1 MGRGYSNSRSRSARP
16 TLRMKRQR
24 SVSMHQLRESLQS
37 TNTVTGVRKGKSRGP
52 VTNNNTTTTTLN
64 TTNTVIIKKGANE
77 TKVETKRTPTPTERP
92 SSSSRV
98 RSASTIR
105 QRIAIM
111 EKELEDNLEPEENV
125 AETIV
130 KPDVM
135 IKYKSAGRALD
146 EVMNLVAAACVPG
159 ANTKQLCDLGD
170 AELLQRVRGMFSK
183 AKDADGKRILRGLS
197 YPMNISVNH
206 TLCNHAPLS
215 EEEAVVL
222 CGGDVVKIHVGC
234 HIDGYPVTAARTIVV
249 PYDTNIKSTSSPSL
263 NDADAVDE
271 KKDTQSRVLSQG
283 ASNAIE
289 AARVALQGMIHLMQ
303 PGMLNADITDF
314 VHRVGNHF
322 EVQALEGVLSNRT
335 KRWVPDGMDC
345 IITRRVTLED
355 PHQDVAECTIG
366 ANQVWT
372 LDVAFTDHSIYK
384 VMPVDGA
391 TTIFRRTE
399 VDFQNDAR
407 VRSVHGSLQE
417 ITEKHQCFPFSLKH
431 VDNPLKTRMA
441 VAMLRKQSVIDP
453 LPIMRIK
460 GERHI
465 TARFSATV
473 TVSDKRVTVLCGL
486 PPETPI
492 IVADDVRPPALTEDI
507 AAVLATPLV
516 FPKEGQ
522 PERKKMRTE
531 GPSKTDDSTA
541 KTAVTDVANEEE

>member
-24 SVSMHQLRESLQS
+24 SVSMHQLRDSLQS
-37 TNTVTGVRKGKSRGP
+37 ANTITGVRKTKSRGP
-52 VTNNNTTTTTLN
+52 VSSANTNATAI
-64 TTNTVIIKKGANE
+64 VKKGVNE
-77 TKVETKRTPTPTERP
+77 KKVETKRTPTTERQ

-105 QRIAIM
+105 QKIAIM
-111 EKELEDNLEPEENV
+111 ESELENNMEPEENI

-135 IKYKSAGRALD
+135 TKYKSAGRALD

-170 AELLQRVRGMFSK
+170 EELLQRVRGMFSK

-206 TLCNHAPLS
+206 TLCNHAPVS
-215 EEEAVVL
+215 EEEAVIL
-222 CGGDVVKIHVGC
+222 RGGDVVKIHVGC

-249 PYDTNIKSTSSPSL
+249 PHDTNVKSTSSTSL
-263 NDADAVDE
+263 NNTEAEATDNNNDE
-271 KKDTQSRVLSQG
+271 KNTKMRVLSQG

-314 VHRVGNHF
+314 IHRVGNHF

-355 PHQDVAECTIG
+355 PHQDVAECTVG
-366 ANQVWT
+366 SNQVWT

-384 VMPVDGA
+384 VMPVDGT

-407 VRSVHGSLQE
+407 VRSVHASLQE
-417 ITEKHQCFPFSLKH
+417 ITEKHQCFPFSLNH

-441 VAMLRKQSVIDP
+441 VAMLRKQNVIDP
-453 LPIMRIK
+453 LPVMRIK
-460 GERHI
+460 GEHHI

-473 TVSDKRVTVLCGL
+473 SVSDKRVTVLCGL

-492 IVADDVRPPALTEDI
+492 IVDDDVRPPAVSEDI
-507 AAVLATPLV
+507 AEVLATPLV

-531 GPSKTDDSTA
+531 EPNKTTTTTT
-541 KTAVTDVANEEE
+541 TAVADVANEEEE